1 MLFGFISKYRVWI
14 KCILHS
20 RNRKIW
26 NRLNTVFC
34 GTQFFQ
40 EKNLN
45 KLLQMMGIMVFWD
58 RKEETDYKE
67 HEGRPH
73 LYFTIVLPGK
83 ILAYLTTISDILSCL
98 HNAMK
103 TIVKYIFNCS
113 CKNISLNFSLRFS
126 WADSFLQKLLAFLHL
141 MMLYIMK
148 FSPLHFYLWKSLFHL
163 ITFFGSSKIFKFI
176 LVSLFGSDWSK

>member
-1 MLFGFISKYRVWI
+1 MHFLKRMLFGFISKYRVWI

-126 WADSFLQKLLAFLHL
+126 
-141 MMLYIMK
+141 
-148 FSPLHFYLWKSLFHL
+148 
-163 ITFFGSSKIFKFI
+163 
-176 LVSLFGSDWSK
+176 